1 MARKKS
7 ISDIQLQ
14 LRRIQT
20 LANSIKRSVGQRR
33 RRARSNEDY
42 EESYRQWQRG
52 RNAILREGKAM
63 SIGQKYVD
71 NIIKEQG
78 GYVNASYF
86 KKFPRKVYMGL
97 SNG

>member
-7 ISDIQLQ
+7 ISDIQFQ

-33 RRARSNEDY
+33 RRARLNEDY
-42 EESYRQWQRG
+42 EESYKQWQRG
-52 RNAILREGKAM
+52 RNAILRAGKAVNT
-63 SIGQKYVD
+63 GQKYVD
-71 NIIKEQG
+71 NIIKKQG
-78 GYVNASYF
+78 GYVNANYF
-86 KKFPRKVYMGL
+86 KKFPRSVYMGL